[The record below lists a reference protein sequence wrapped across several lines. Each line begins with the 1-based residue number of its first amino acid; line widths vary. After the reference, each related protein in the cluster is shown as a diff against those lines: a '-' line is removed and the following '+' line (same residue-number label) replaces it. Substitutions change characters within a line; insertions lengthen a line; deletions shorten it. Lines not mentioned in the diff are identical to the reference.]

1 MRIFEHSQPVH
12 SQQTSTVKLPGFFQ
26 KFQNKVR
33 ALRVNSLYFL
43 ITVK

>member
-1 MRIFEHSQPVH
+1 MRIFEYLQPVH
-12 SQQTSTVKLPGFFQ
+12 SQQTSTVKLSGFFQ
-26 KFQNKVR
+26 KIQNEVR